1 MNEWDGFCIKPF
13 KDAALSV
20 LQRITS
26 SVRGVGTGGFPQPTP
41 NQPPAASLGDG
52 LFQDR

>member
-1 MNEWDGFCIKPF
+1 MNEWDGFNFNPF
-13 KDAALSV
+13 KNAALSV

-26 SVRGVGTGGFPQPTP
+26 SVRGVAPSGFPQPTP